1 MTTVSADNYKAITSG
16 NAKAGRSDGPFIR
29 ESDDALVMLENADEV
44 WGSMSGTC
52 VIEEDFL
59 GAGLNVTDSIWRI
72 TDTSAAG
79 TPTYAIKAD
88 KEHGEFE
95 IAFDNTNE
103 AQIVT
108 LSTND
113 ELNVDSQNDPVFV
126 ARFLVDATLN
136 ANDSLVIGL
145 AGAQNDTLDS
155 VAQHAW
161 FRIEGA
167 NTSLLVETDDGTTD
181 NDDNDSTFDLTAGT
195 HVEVKIDMSDTSNV
209 KFYYR
214 ETLAGAW
221 TRILEDEAFDVSA
234 YTGNYQPFVQ
244 FQKSSG
250 TQTTGMRIDYIRCTW
265 KRD

>member
-1 MTTVSADNYKAITSG
+1 MSTVTPDNYKAVTSG

-29 ESDDALVMLENADEV
+29 ESNDSMVMLERGDEV
-44 WGSMSGTC
+44 WGSFVGACT
-52 VIEEDFL
+52 IFEDFI
-59 GAGLNVTDSIWRI
+59 GKAVNVTDSVLG
-72 TDTSAAG
+72 TKDTSAAG
-79 TPTYAIKAD
+79 TPTLAIKAD

-95 IAFDNTNE
+95 MAFDNTNE
-103 AQIVT
+103 AQILT
-108 LSTND
+108 LYTND
-113 ELNVDSQNDPVFV
+113 ELNIDSQNDPVFM

-136 ANDSLVIGL
+136 ANDALVIGL

-161 FRIEGA
+161 FKIAGA

-195 HVEVKIDMSDTSNV
+195 HVEVKIDMSDTSAV

-214 ETLAGAW
+214 ETLGGAW
-221 TRILEDEAFDVSA
+221 TRILEDEVFDVSA
-234 YTGNYQPFVQ
+234 YTGNLQPFVQ

-250 TQTTGMRIDYIRCTW
+250 TQTTGVRIDYIHCTW
-265 KRD
+265 ERD